1 MGGEKKEK
9 MNKIERKS
17 AVVVITGLLMLG
29 VLTLA
34 TGIGSAQEIMVPEAP
49 ALPLVPFVDLADV
62 FNAPGWDDFEHH
74 HLPTQVANLAGTY
87 SVTNEGFLIPADPS
101 LPITPHQDKGRVA
114 TVAQCGSLLTVA
126 FGDEDAKLNLFGS
139 TAGDNLVLWQAG
151 SAGSALGTVLDGGDK
166 IILHTN
172 VQPLDS
178 NNNPLGFFFGT
189 HVLDRVKDA
198 GLDA

>member
-1 MGGEKKEK
+1 

-34 TGIGSAQEIMVPEAP
+34 TGIGSAQDIAVPEAP
-49 ALPLVPFVDLADV
+49 AVPFVDLGDV
-62 FNAPGWDDFEHH
+62 FGASEWDDFDHH
-74 HLPTQVANLAGTY
+74 HLAAPVTNLAGLY
-87 SVTNEGFLIPADPS
+87 SVTNEGFLVPTAPS

-114 TVAQCGSLLTVA
+114 TVAQFGSLLTVA

-139 TAGDNLVLWQAG
+139 TAGDNIVLTQPG
-151 SAGSALGTVLDGGDK
+151 FAGSALGFVLDGGDK

-172 VQPLDS
+172 VQAVDS
-178 NNNPLGFFFGT
+178 NNNPLGFFVGT

>member
-1 MGGEKKEK
+1 

-17 AVVVITGLLMLG
+17 AVVVITGLLMLV
-29 VLTLA
+29 VLTLS
-34 TGIGSAQEIMVPEAP
+34 TGIGSAQDIAVPEAP
-49 ALPLVPFVDLADV
+49 AVPFVDLGDV
-62 FNAPGWDDFEHH
+62 FTAAEWDDFDHH
-74 HLPTQVANLAGTY
+74 HLAAPVTNLAGLY
-87 SVTNEGFLIPADPS
+87 WVANEGFLLPADPS
-101 LPITPHQDKGRVA
+101 LSVTPHQSKGRLA
-114 TVAQCGSLLTVA
+114 TVEQRGSLLTVS
-126 FGDEDAKLNLFGS
+126 FNDEDAQLNLFGS

-178 NNNPLGFFFGT
+178 NNNPLGYFYGT